1 MPVGGESVGV
11 FVGAFDIALGAL
23 EPLPLPLPSLL
34 PDGALG
40 ALVLLPLLLPDGAL
54 GALVLLPDADGALVL
69 LPDGIC
75 GALVDEVLGATVG
88 TLAVTVEGLLV
99 SIPHIFAM
107 KMRLSLSL
115 SGQHTVLFDTKRITR
130 PMSTA
135 HS

>member
-23 EPLPLPLPSLL
+23 ESLPLPSLL

-40 ALVLLPLLLPDGAL
+40 ALVLLPG
-54 GALVLLPDADGALVL
+54 ADGALVL

-75 GALVDEVLGATVG
+75 GALVDEVLGATVV
-88 TLAVTVEGLLV
+88 TLAVIVEGLLV
-99 SIPHIFAM
+99 SISHIFAI